1 MFSTTFKSFIILPF
15 TVFNHIQVLYNLAI
29 YCFRFIGFCFY
40 LCNFYSFLQNFFSKW
55 QQYQIKGMTLKL
67 NSPIKF
73 TFPYAQVL
81 QPFLNQMESTMHEM
95 KSAAT
100 SPSLNLE
107 VFVTIL
113 RACHPLFPITHAATT
128 KNNLLDSKISA
139 AISDRG
145 QSQLLF
151 QNN

>member
-113 RACHPLFPITHAATT
+113 RACHPLFP
-128 KNNLLDSKISA
+128 S
-139 AISDRG
+139 
-145 QSQLLF
+145 QSPMRRPPKTICWIPRYLPPF
-151 QNN
+151 R